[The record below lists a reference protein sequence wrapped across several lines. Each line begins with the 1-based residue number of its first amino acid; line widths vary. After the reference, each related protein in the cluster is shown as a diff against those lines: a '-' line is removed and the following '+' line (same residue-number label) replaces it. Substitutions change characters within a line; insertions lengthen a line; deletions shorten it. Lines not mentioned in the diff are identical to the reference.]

1 MQRRAGAHV
10 ALASGPECGDLSG
23 YVQRRARLRY
33 PGTMELATSAPRL
46 DATGLGAFL
55 LGTLALA
62 WVPAA
67 LWPGA
72 GLPAWPSVSA
82 GLVAMGLSMGRGR
95 PVIRALA
102 AITGLAAAVLG
113 SIQIAVLW
121 GIAAALPGG

>member
-1 MQRRAGAHV
+1 
-10 ALASGPECGDLSG
+10 
-23 YVQRRARLRY
+23 
-33 PGTMELATSAPRL
+33 MELAPPAPRPTPRL
-46 DATGLGAFL
+46 DATGLGAFV

-67 LWPGA
+67 LWPHA

-82 GLVAMGLSMGRGR
+82 GLCALGLSMGKGR

-102 AITGLAAAVLG
+102 ALTGLAAAILG
-113 SIQIAVLW
+113 GVQIAVLY